1 MTNLNTNFSELTY
14 NESVKVEGGY
24 MPIFMNPAIGPLIMV
39 MPISNSGIVSQ
50 IIQNADW

>member
-1 MTNLNTNFSELTY
+1 MTNLNANFSELTY
-14 NESVKVEGGY
+14 NESVRVEGGFY
-24 MPIFMNPAIGPLIMV
+24 MNPALGPLIMV